1 MFRHLEES
9 PPRMGPW
16 IHRPAHGSKT
26 SLWTQATA
34 AWKFHRH
41 GLVDAPAM
49 GKKITVALLWRS
61 AAVVND
67 PGCGECERGQVSHAQ
82 TCKEAAR
89 LDVAGGRRPDGAQS
103 SGKQDHT
110 HGPLPLDHGPH
121 AACDEGAEQHHAVVA
136 HGNAAGDVRLRLR
149 FHPCLALQNGQNAAG
164 AGNPGLARHVR
175 RLLLKGNVE
184 LPPRTTRTLTRI
196 LPLMTRLQ
204 DLDLHFADFWLEGGI
219 GGASFSELRS
229 FGGLAIRPSCAS
241 LQAFLD
247 RHRSIT
253 ALDVLCFREN
263 ENGLP
268 AVHLPQLAEYAG
280 SASFLSYLDDA
291 TVRGIRSLD
300 LRILDANLGAV
311 LSRCAN
317 LRRVAGTL
325 VGVEATKVIE
335 TVREHA
341 PKIEHMVFR
350 ARNLTDLPLADVA
363 ERLGALPR
371 LLRLSFLAVHVSVG
385 SRRGGG
391 HLGGSMQDSRTGGA
405 RRGGL
410 EARPRPVVAAF
421 LVATRPDVACV
432 LVERARLRKEDPSQR
447 FVPTRAA
454 GLVRGFA
461 PSFHQT
467 LLSGEIES
475 RRGDRRRST

>member
-1 MFRHLEES
+1 MVLTRRATKELNSIMRWLPTEMLLAMCGYACDSTLASLCRTGRTLRALATPVLYRSVSLTEE
-9 PPRMGPW
+9 RRAKRF
-16 IHRPAHGSKT
+16 IE
-26 SLWTQATA
+26 
-34 AWKFHRH
+34 
-41 GLVDAPAM
+41 
-49 GKKITVALLWRS
+49 TVASR
-61 AAVVND
+61 
-67 PGCGECERGQVSHAQ
+67 
-82 TCKEAAR
+82 
-89 LDVAGGRRPDGAQS
+89 
-103 SGKQDHT
+103 
-110 HGPLPLDHGPH
+110 
-121 AACDEGAEQHHAVVA
+121 
-136 HGNAAGDVRLRLR
+136 
-149 FHPCLALQNGQNAAG
+149 
-164 AGNPGLARHVR
+164 PGLARHVR

-335 TVREHA
+335 TCERACAEDRAHGVPCEEPDRLAAGGCRRTPRRSA
-341 PKIEHMVFR
+341 PI
-350 ARNLTDLPLADVA
+350 ASA
-363 ERLGALPR
+363 EL
-371 LLRLSFLAVHVSVG
+371 LAVHVSVG

-391 HLGGSMQDSRTGGA
+391 HLG
-405 RRGGL
+405 
-410 EARPRPVVAAF
+410 AACK
-421 LVATRPDVACV
+421 T
-432 LVERARLRKEDPSQR
+432 
-447 FVPTRAA
+447 
-454 GLVRGFA
+454 LVRVVLDGA
-461 PSFHQT
+461 DWRRVHGQWT
-467 LLSGEIES
+467 LAAAIQAEDEQ
-475 RRGDRRRST
+475 